1 MIKLAVNK
9 TNPDIVFE
17 IEEVARIPLMT
28 GDVQAGIVEYYKGT
42 YVDTSTVPDTRIEN
56 YMIQVDGIESDWL
69 LTSPNV
75 GGVSPV
81 NNQNK
86 EVTPDVAQQTI
97 TPDSGY
103 TGLNKVIVDAVQLET
118 VSVTPSTS
126 SQTITPSEAL
136 GISQVNVAAVDAS
149 IDSNIQAENIAEGVT
164 ILGVEGTFQGGS
176 APTVEN
182 NTLVFESGASVSEN
196 TLVLGE

>member
-1 MIKLAVNK
+1 MIKLAINK

-17 IEEVARIPLMT
+17 IEEVVRIPLMT
-28 GDVQAGIVEYYKGT
+28 GDVQAGIVKYYKGT
-42 YVDTSTVPDTRIEN
+42 YVDTSTVPDTRIED
-56 YMIQVDGIESDWL
+56 YMVQVDGVESDWL

-86 EVTPDVAQQTI
+86 EVAPAVTQQTV

-103 TGLNKVIVDAVQLET
+103 TGLNKVVVD
-118 VSVTPSTS
+118 
-126 SQTITPSEAL
+126 
-136 GISQVNVAAVDAS
+136 AVDAS
-149 IDSNIQAENIAEGVT
+149 IDSNIQAENIAEGIT
-164 ILGVEGTFQGGS
+164 ILGVEGSFQGGS
-176 APTVEN
+176 APIVEN
-182 NTLVFESGASVSEN
+182 NTLIFESGATVSNN

>member
-1 MIKLAVNK
+1 MIKLAINK

-17 IEEVARIPLMT
+17 IEEVVRIPLMT
-28 GDVQAGIVEYYKGT
+28 GDVQAGIVKYYKGT
-42 YVDTSTVPDTRIEN
+42 YVDTSTVPDTRIED

-86 EVTPDVAQQTI
+86 EVAPAITQQTVTPD
-97 TPDSGY
+97 PGY
-103 TGLNKVIVDAVQLET
+103 TGLNKVVVDAVQLET
-118 VSVTPSTS
+118 ASVTPSTS

-136 GISQVNVAAVDAS
+136 GISQVDVAAVDAS
-149 IDSNIQAENIAEGVT
+149 IDANIQAENIAEGVT
-164 ILGVEGTFQGGS
+164 ILGVEGTLQGGS
-176 APTVEN
+176 LPTVEN
-182 NTLVFESGASVSEN
+182 NTLIFESGATVSN
-196 TLVLGE
+196 DTLVLGE